1 MRMTKVP
8 YSDVT
13 SYYVNRPDRRAVDL
27 RLAGIAECVVLGR
40 SIYRRAYPPLPEHRH
55 FGVAELAYVETG
67 HQPYNIGGQRFLLVG
82 GEGTIIPPDT
92 AHSSDGEPSY
102 PGKRFWLQLRLPPKS
117 GARWLGLSPAEAK
130 PLIDMLRAPAR
141 PSSKWPAHFSLR
153 IATLFDLFDRPA
165 SPTRTAMLRT
175 LLLTILFD
183 VLDLNHASPLCA
195 CRYKVK
201 QATDWAESQLPNP
214 VTLEQLADVAKLS
227 VSSFKHVFKDVIGLT
242 PHAYLL
248 RKRIEHAQILLRQ
261 GEKSVTDIA
270 LDCGFS
276 SSQYFATAFKRIMG
290 ITPNDMLQNRNVPLP
305 SGADGQ

>member
-1 MRMTKVP
+1 MGKVP
-8 YSDVT
+8 YSDLT
-13 SYYVNRPDRRAVDL
+13 SYYVNRPDRRAVDV
-27 RLAGIAECVVLGR
+27 RKAGVPECVVLGS

-82 GEGTIIPPDT
+82 GEGAVIPPDT
-92 AHSSDGEPSY
+92 AHSSDGQPSY
-102 PGKRFWLQLRLPPKS
+102 PGKRFWLQLRLPQKPV
-117 GARWLGLSPAEAK
+117 ARWLGLSPAEAK
-130 PLIDMLRAPAR
+130 PLIGLLRAPAN
-141 PSSKWPAHFSLR
+141 PSSKWPANFPHR
-153 IATLFDLFDRPA
+153 IATLFDLIDRPA
-165 SPTRTAMLRT
+165 CPTRTAMVRT

-195 CRYKVK
+195 YRYKVK
-201 QATDWAESQLPNP
+201 RATDWAESQLPNP

-227 VSSFKHVFKDVIGLT
+227 VSSFKHVFKDVIGIT

-248 RKRIEHAQILLRQ
+248 RKRIERAQSLLRQ

-290 ITPNDMLQNRNVPLP
+290 ITPNEMLQNRNVPLP
-305 SGADGQ
+305 ADADGQ